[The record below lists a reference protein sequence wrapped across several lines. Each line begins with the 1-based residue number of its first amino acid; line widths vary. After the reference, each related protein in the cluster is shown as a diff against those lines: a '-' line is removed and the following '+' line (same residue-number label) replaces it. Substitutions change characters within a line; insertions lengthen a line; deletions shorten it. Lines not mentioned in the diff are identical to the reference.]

1 MPAGIF
7 KKQFYTWAH
16 ANQYSL
22 MRKPRS
28 QQEHQKYFNSYV
40 KSQLGGQKLLPIF
53 KPFTSK
59 YGWNPDE
66 GGPSTKQARDERRRQ
81 RQLKSEREARRQVMP
96 RDGRKA
102 SLLGRSSLIERRSF
116 T

>member
-1 MPAGIF
+1 MPIQ
-7 KKQFYTWAH
+7 KHFYISNN
-16 ANQYSL
+16 ANIYSL

-28 QQEHQKYFNSYV
+28 QAEHEKYYNRYV
-40 KSQLGGQKLLPIF
+40 ESQLGKGGKLISLF
-53 KPFTSK
+53 KPFKSK
-59 YGWNPDE
+59 YGWNPDG

-81 RQLKSEREARRQVMP
+81 RQLNAVREARRQVMP